1 MVQEKTFIYL
11 FEAPIDMLSF
21 ISMYPGEWRNNSY
34 AAACSVADN
43 VLFQCLEDN
52 KHIEQVYIC
61 FDNDNA
67 GQTAAQRLSDKLF
80 IKCIK
85 SEILIPTL
93 KDWNEDL
100 LFSKQEVDKKWMVQL
115 S

>member
-1 MVQEKTFIYL
+1 M
-11 FEAPIDMLSF
+11 
-21 ISMYPGEWRNNSY
+21 
-34 AAACSVADN
+34 
-43 VLFQCLEDN
+43 FQCLGDN
-52 KHIEQVYIC
+52 AHIEQVYIC

-80 IKCIK
+80 IKGIK

-100 LFSKQEVDKKWMVQL
+100 LFMRKERKCQEV
-115 S
+115 